1 MASVAPGLVNAIA
14 AVFQIDGI
22 AFSIVYQRLTPASE
36 VVLA

>member
-1 MASVAPGLVNAIA
+1 VA
-14 AVFQIDGI
+14 QIDGM